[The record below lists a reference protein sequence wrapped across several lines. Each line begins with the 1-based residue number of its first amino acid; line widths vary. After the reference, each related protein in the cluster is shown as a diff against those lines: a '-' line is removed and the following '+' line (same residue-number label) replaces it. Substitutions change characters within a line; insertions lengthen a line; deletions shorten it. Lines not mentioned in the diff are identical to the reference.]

1 MAIVIPSK
9 NIYSKSFDP
18 VIDNNIDRVEVGT
31 KNAVPDNHYSETV
44 YNEDVYSGFVS
55 NSQDIQDKQ
64 SQLFNPVVNIN
75 NPVVYAYAA
84 AIYADGQYYLSKNIK
99 IPIQPDN
106 KHLITSLLLGI
117 SKEGE
122 KNIRYSCKGKINK
135 GTTNASILLVASIN
149 GVAVQSWS
157 TTLIPPIDNGYFK
170 SEETT
175 GNFTIADKDSVTIT
189 NGDGSISL
197 TAEIDIPTIDN
208 LATVEASE
216 VTIDGKKY
224 FSLDL
229 QNILC
234 GIRITKGGGRITAMP
249 MSAQNK
255 TALSGS
261 ISGLP
266 FVEYIPEIVTLTVY
280 GNTIGIDLK
289 DKTVSIGNG
298 NKVFSF
304 DGNELIQSTNT
315 PTQESKYQGVI
326 NEWRNGKQ
334 TAVITCPIADFYDE
348 NGDKVIDTSVS
359 EKMLF
364 DIGDIVIPYTYTNQ
378 GDKPIAYNKDFTPK
392 QFKVVGTK
400 ISKNQGGTQELT
412 LQEV

>member
-1 MAIVIPSK
+1 MAIIIPSK
-9 NIYSKSFDP
+9 NIYSINFDP
-18 VIDNNIDRVEVGT
+18 VIDNQIDKVEVET
-31 KNAVPDNHYSETV
+31 ADVTPDNHYSETV
-44 YNEDVYSGFVS
+44 YNEDVYSGFTL
-55 NSQDIQDKQ
+55 NSQSDQDKQ
-64 SQLFNPVVNIN
+64 SKLYNSVVTVN

-106 KHLITSLLLGI
+106 THLITSLLLGI
-117 SKEGE
+117 NKEGE

-135 GTTNASILLVASIN
+135 GTTNASLLLVASTN

-157 TTLIPPIDNGYFK
+157 TTLIPPINNGYYK

-189 NGDGSISL
+189 NDDGTISL
-197 TAEIDIPTIDN
+197 TAEINIPTIDN
-208 LATVEASE
+208 LANVEASE

-234 GIRITKGGGRITAMP
+234 GIRITKGGGRITALP
-249 MSAQNK
+249 MAQNK
-255 TALSGS
+255 TALSGK

-266 FVEYIPEIVTLTVY
+266 YIEYIPEVVTITVY
-280 GNTIGIDLK
+280 GNTLGIDLK
-289 DKTVSIGNG
+289 DKTVTIGNG

-304 DGNELIQSTNT
+304 DGNELIQTTNT

-326 NEWRNGKQ
+326 NKWKNGKQ
-334 TAVITCPIADFYDE
+334 TAVITCPIADFYDT
-348 NGDKVIDTSVS
+348 NGNKVIDTSIS
-359 EKMLF
+359 GKMLF
-364 DIGDIVIPYTYTNQ
+364 DIGDIVIPYNYTNQ
-378 GDKPIAYNKDFTPK
+378 GDKPVAYNKDFTPK
-392 QFKVVGTK
+392 QFKVVGTQ
-400 ISKNQGGTQELT
+400 ISMKQGVTQELT